1 MSSQRNRRKGKLDY
15 WAICGDSTS
24 TNGAVPN
31 AEVIKAY
38 QTDLSCTVPINRTP
52 LREEHSDSELES
64 GATADISPASDIS
77 DIKKTVN
84 RKTHLLN
91 LSPSGQAKRLVA
103 EKGVLSSPNPSEDHG
118 VNVAF
123 EEVKKFY
130 LSNDIN
136 WVMPRKK
143 DFVSVRGADGKRVH
157 KQKRLLMC
165 NLREAYR
172 EFRIQLKETQM
183 SWMLSTAALEL
194 GAIKMTIQGHNTIL
208 LS

>member
-1 MSSQRNRRKGKLDY
+1 MF
-15 WAICGDSTS
+15 
-24 TNGAVPN
+24 N
-31 AEVIKAY
+31 ASRYLA
-38 QTDLSCTVPINRTP
+38 
-52 LREEHSDSELES
+52 
-64 GATADISPASDIS
+64 
-77 DIKKTVN
+77 
-84 RKTHLLN
+84 
-91 LSPSGQAKRLVA
+91 GQAKRLVA

-118 VNVAF
+118 VNVTF

-172 EFRIQLKETQM
+172 EFRIQLKVGFSKFAQ
-183 SWMLSTAALEL
+183 LRLQNVL
-194 GAIKMTIQGHNTIL
+194 
-208 LS
+208 